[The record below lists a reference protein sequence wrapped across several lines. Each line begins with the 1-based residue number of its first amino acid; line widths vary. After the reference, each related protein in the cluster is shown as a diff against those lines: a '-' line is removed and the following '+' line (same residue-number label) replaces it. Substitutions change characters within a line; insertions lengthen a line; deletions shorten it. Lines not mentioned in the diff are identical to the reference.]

1 MERKK
6 INLDKE
12 KKVVGEFKEFIS
24 KGNIVDMAVGV
35 IIGSAFGKIVSS
47 LVNDIFMPLIGIIIG
62 GLDFSKLTLTVG
74 EAVIAYGTFIQN
86 IVDFLIIALCIF
98 MMIKILAKFKKKEE
112 VKPEPVKESEEVV
125 LLREIRDLLK
135 ENR

>member
-1 MERKK
+1 MEKKK

-98 MMIKILAKFKKKEE
+98 MMIKVLTKFKKKEE

-125 LLREIRDLLK
+125 LLREIRDLIK
-135 ENR
+135 KNI

>member
-62 GLDFSKLTLTVG
+62 GLDFSKLTLNVG

-98 MMIKILAKFKKKEE
+98 MMIKVLAKFKKKEE

-135 ENR
+135 ENK

>member
-1 MERKK
+1 MERQK

-135 ENR
+135 ENK

>member
-98 MMIKILAKFKKKEE
+98 MMIKILAKFKKREE

-135 ENR
+135 ENK

>member
-135 ENR
+135 ENK